1 MSELCAVLVSQDSE
15 DTSRPEQFLIY
26 AALR

>member
-1 MSELCAVLVSQDSE
+1 MSELYAVLVSQGSE
-15 DTSRPEQFLIY
+15 DTSRPEQFLID